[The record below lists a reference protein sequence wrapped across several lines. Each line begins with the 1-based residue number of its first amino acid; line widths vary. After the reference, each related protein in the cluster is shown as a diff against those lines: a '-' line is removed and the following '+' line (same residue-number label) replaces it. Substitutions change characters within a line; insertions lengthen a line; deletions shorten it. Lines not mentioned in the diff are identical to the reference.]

1 MSIRRSIH
9 FQVRADQYSV
19 LKAYGGSVARSKI
32 YSMFEPIP
40 QLHRADADVM
50 LFFLTAQG
58 IKYTQA
64 VNDPWFSAHKE
75 GPTHGNIFNDTPNP
89 SYLQDEP
96 LSVLGCTM
104 QMQICNPNLPEGKRC
119 ERLRGF
125 IDNSFQVE
133 DLYESQ
139 SQKQALTWANLIF
152 GLGWFSI
159 SGIVDSMGIS
169 SLLARQNLANNYQG
183 PLPDNQWQAE
193 VEHWVGASMA
203 SLQGSFVESGNGP
216 TAKYQQFRQAP
227 NNTDEWNI
235 CKNQV
240 C

>member
-1 MSIRRSIH
+1 
-9 FQVRADQYSV
+9 
-19 LKAYGGSVARSKI
+19 
-32 YSMFEPIP
+32 MFDPIP

-50 LFFLTAQG
+50 LFFLTARG
-58 IKYTQA
+58 IKYNKA
-64 VNDPWFSAHKE
+64 VNDPWFSAHRD
-75 GPTHGNIFNDTPNP
+75 GPTHGNIFNDTQNP
-89 SYLQDEP
+89 TYLQDEP

-133 DLYESQ
+133 DLYELQ

-183 PLPDNQWQAE
+183 PLPDDQWQAE
-193 VEHWVGASMA
+193 VEHWIGASMA
-203 SLQGSFVESGNGP
+203 SLQGTFVENGNGP
-216 TAKYQQFRQAP
+216 SAKYQQFRETP
-227 NNTDEWNI
+227 NNTDEWTI

-240 C
+240 CIWSLLCCSYVSIITIPHRKS

>member
-1 MSIRRSIH
+1 
-9 FQVRADQYSV
+9 
-19 LKAYGGSVARSKI
+19 VARSKL

-40 QLHRADADVM
+40 QLYRADADVM
-50 LFFLTAQG
+50 LFFLTARG
-58 IKYTQA
+58 IKYTEA
-64 VNDPWFSAHKE
+64 VNDPWFSAHRD
-75 GPTHGNIFNDTPNP
+75 GPKHGNVLNKTPNP

-104 QMQICNPNLPEGKRC
+104 QMQICNPNLPEGEQC

-125 IDNSFQVE
+125 IDNSFEVE
-133 DLYESQ
+133 DLYKSQ

-169 SLLARQNLANNYQG
+169 SLIARQNLVNSFQG
-183 PLPDNQWQAE
+183 PLPDNQWQLE

-203 SLQGSFVESGNGP
+203 SLQGTFVESGNGP
-216 TAKYQQFRQAP
+216 SAKYQQFRTMP
-227 NNTDEWNI
+227 NNTDEWNL
-235 CKNQV
+235 CNNQV
-240 C
+240 CWRNP

>member
-1 MSIRRSIH
+1 
-9 FQVRADQYSV
+9 
-19 LKAYGGSVARSKI
+19 
-32 YSMFEPIP
+32 MFEPIP